1 MIIEFQINFLL
12 KIGKKLVEFEIPKTY
27 RKNLEPSVS
36 MGFYHNLDL
45 IIIHWGRN
53 DINNCGFFNDFYIF

>member
-1 MIIEFQINFLL
+1 MIIDFQINFLL
-12 KIGKKLVEFEIPKTY
+12 KIGKKLDENEIPKTY

-45 IIIHWGRN
+45 IIIHWGR
-53 DINNCGFFNDFYIF
+53 INNCGFFNDFYIF

>member
-12 KIGKKLVEFEIPKTY
+12 KIGKKLIENEIPKTY

-45 IIIHWGRN
+45 IIIH
-53 DINNCGFFNDFYIF
+53 